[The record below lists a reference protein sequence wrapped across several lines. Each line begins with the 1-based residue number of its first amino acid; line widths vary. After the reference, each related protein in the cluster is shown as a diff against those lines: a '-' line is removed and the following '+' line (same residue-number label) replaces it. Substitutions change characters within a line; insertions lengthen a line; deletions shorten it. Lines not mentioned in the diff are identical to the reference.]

1 MSTAQALRNLELGED
16 FERDMEEAMHNVVAM
31 KKQPKVER
39 YVAPDPEGDM
49 DRLLTSSR
57 KAIANRQQRI
67 ADTKKGLKATL
78 ASIAAQKK
86 QAKADFDALMASL
99 AEREVEA
106 KAQAEKDIKG
116 DEAYISV
123 CQAAL
128 AAAPTE

>member
-106 KAQAEKDIKG
+106 KAQADKDIKG

-128 AAAPTE
+128 SAAPTE